1 MKMKMKQLPLA
12 VVQALS
18 ISLGV
23 TALTVAIGPVAI
35 AQSNAAGN
43 IYGQA
48 TVGSVIIA
56 ESIDTGAKR
65 RATADANGRFSIN
78 GLPTGPY
85 KVQLLSGD
93 KVVSTRQVEVL
104 IGQGVDASF
113 AAGGTQAIESVQVIA
128 RRQTID
134 VSSSNSG
141 VTFTAKEL
149 DKLPVARNVASII
162 QLAPN
167 TTSGDSRYGGVNAPS
182 FGGASAS
189 ENAYY
194 INGFPVT
201 NVLFQV
207 GFSQLPFGSIGQAQ
221 VLTGGYGA
229 EFGRST
235 GGVVNITTKSGTNEW
250 EAGISSDWIPAQ
262 LRGKAKE
269 IYFANTGG
277 ASNAATDNTIRFV
290 QSRDQVSSL
299 RYNAYVGGPII
310 KDKLFFYVNAE
321 TTRQYNELVNTASN
335 AGSPVGVTANAFQ
348 VITTNTPRYLA
359 KLDWNITDNHHLEYT
374 QIRDQVN
381 QDRKFYG
388 FDYRTQTQTPV
399 QAGGISYVNS
409 GPTPVA
415 AASGADLK
423 IAKYTGFFTENIKF
437 EALYGQSETPHAT
450 TPFGFNPSLFQTI
463 STPADRL
470 PGVVY
475 NNPQTAANGSSI
487 LVPGAEDKQKAFR
500 LDLEW
505 KLGKHTARVGIDNNK
520 TNSVAGTSL
529 AGGGQWLYGN
539 SGGNS
544 STLPPG
550 ATISPAA
557 SGTVSGAQGLYVQR
571 IFSDTATK
579 PSVEQSA
586 QFIED
591 RWQFTNN
598 LLLTLGLRNEQ
609 FSNFNGDKVVY
620 VEQRKQLAPRLA
632 AAWDANGDGSLKVYG
647 TLGRYHLQLPSNVAV
662 RGAGSSLN
670 TNQYFG
676 YNGVDPV
683 TGAPTGLVPLS
694 PVLSANNEFGQA
706 KDPRQVAAVD
716 LKAHYQDEMTLGF
729 DKAWSPSINFGSKAT
744 YRALRS
750 TIDDFCDQ
758 RPFDAWAARNNVNAS
773 NFAFQCA
780 LFNPGSDNRF
790 TIDIDGDGKLEN
802 ISLSAKDLGYP
813 KVKRTYTAFDFYL
826 EHPFRNGWYGKI
838 NYTWSASKGNTEGQT
853 LSDIGQADVATTQ
866 AFDFPEITLNSYGR
880 LPNDR
885 RHQFKAYGFYAVTP
899 EWIAGANG
907 LLASGR
913 PKNCLGSLPDNLQT
927 SASTNPQ
934 DYGSAFFFCSQA
946 PALGAFGTNNGA
958 ATPRG
963 SQGTLPWISRLDLNL
978 TYNPV
983 AVKGLSLKATV
994 FNVFNKQV
1002 VTTIEERRNLTS
1014 GAVRNTSQ
1022 SVLAYTAPISF
1033 QFTVSYD
1040 FKP

>member
-23 TALTVAIGPVAI
+23 TALTVAVGPVAF
-35 AQSNAAGN
+35 AQSNTVGN

-48 TVGSVIIA
+48 TAGATVVA

-65 RATADANGRFSIN
+65 RTTADATGRFSIN
-78 GLPTGPY
+78 GVPPGSFT
-85 KVQLLSGD
+85 VQLLSGD
-93 KVVSTRQVEVL
+93 KVVSTRKVEVL

-113 AAGGTQAIESVQVIA
+113 SSGTQAIESVQVVA

-134 VSSSNSG
+134 VTSTNAG

-149 DKLPVARNVASII
+149 EKLPVATNVAAII

-167 TTSGDSRYGGVNAPS
+167 TTRGDSRYGGANAPS

-207 GFSQLPFGSIGQAQ
+207 GFSQLPFGSIGQATI
-221 VLTGGYGA
+221 LSGGYGA

-235 GGVVNITTKSGTNEW
+235 GGVVNITTKSGTNEF
-250 EAGISSDWIPAQ
+250 EFGVASDWSPAQ

-277 ASNAATDNTIRFV
+277 ARNGATDGQLRFV
-290 QSRDQVSSL
+290 QSRDQVDSL
-299 RYNAYVGGPII
+299 RYNAYAGGPII
-310 KDKLFFYVNAE
+310 KDKVFFYVNAE
-321 TTRQYNELVNTASN
+321 MTRNYSESVNTASN
-335 AGSPVGVTANAFQ
+335 AGSPLGVTANAFQ
-348 VITTNTPRYLA
+348 VNTTNIPRYVA
-359 KLDWNITDNHHLEYT
+359 KLDWNITDNHKLEYT

-381 QDRKFYG
+381 QERKFYG

-437 EALYGQSETPHAT
+437 EALYGRSETPHST
-450 TPFGFNPSLFQTI
+450 IPFGFDPSLFQTV
-463 STPADRL
+463 STGADRL

-487 LVPGAEDKQKAFR
+487 LVPGAEDKQKAYR

-505 KLGKHTARVGIDNNK
+505 KIGSHTARIGIDNNK
-520 TNSVAGTSL
+520 TNSTAGTSL
-529 AGGGQWLYGN
+529 AGSGQWLYGN
-539 SGGNS
+539 SGGNAN
-544 STLPPG
+544 TLPPG

-557 SGTVSGAQGLYVQR
+557 SGTISGAQGLYVQR

-579 PSVEQSA
+579 PSVKQSA

-609 FSNFNGDKVVY
+609 FSNYNGDNVVY
-620 VEQRKQLAPRLA
+620 VQQRHQLAPRLG
-632 AAWDANGDGSLKVYG
+632 AAWDAKGDGSLKIYG

-676 YNGVDPV
+676 YNGVDPI

-716 LKAHYQDEMTLGF
+716 LKAHYQDEFRLGF
-729 DKAWSPSINFGSKAT
+729 DKAWSPSINFGGTAT

-758 RPFDAWAARNNVNAS
+758 RPFDAWAARNGIDAS
-773 NFAFQCA
+773 GFAFQCA
-780 LFNPGSDNRF
+780 LFNPGKDNRF
-790 TIDIDGDGKLEN
+790 TIDLNGDGKLEN
-802 ISLSAKDLGYP
+802 IYLTAKDLGYP

-866 AFDFPEITLNSYGR
+866 AFDFPEIALNSYGR

-885 RHQFKAYGFYAVTP
+885 RHQIKAYGFYEVSS
-899 EWIAGANG
+899 EWTAGANG
-907 LLASGR
+907 LIASGR
-913 PKNCLGSLPDNLQT
+913 PKNCIGSLPDNLQT
-927 SASTNPQ
+927 NASTNPQ

-946 PALGAFGTNNGA
+946 PSLGAFGTNNGA

-963 SQGTLPWISRLDLNL
+963 SQGTLPWDTRLDLNL
-978 TYNPV
+978 TYRPAV
-983 AVKGLSLKATV
+983 VKGLALKATV
-994 FNVFNKQV
+994 FNVFNKQ
-1002 VTTIEERRNLTS
+1002 TIQTIEERRNNTS
-1014 GAVRNTSQ
+1014 GTVRNTSQ
-1022 SVLAYTAPISF
+1022 SVLSYTPPISF
-1033 QFTVSYD
+1033 MFSLEYN

>member
-18 ISLGV
+18 ISLGMA
-23 TALTVAIGPVAI
+23 ALTVAVGPVAM

-48 TVGSVIIA
+48 AAGSVIIA

-65 RATADANGRFSIN
+65 RTTADANGKFSIN
-78 GLPTGPY
+78 GVPTGPY

-104 IGQGVDASF
+104 IGQGADASF
-113 AAGGTQAIESVQVIA
+113 ASGTQAIESVQVIA

-149 DKLPVARNVASII
+149 SKLPVATSVASII

-167 TTSGDSRYGGVNAPS
+167 TTQGDSRYGGVNAPS

-221 VLTGGYGA
+221 ILSGGYGA

-235 GGVVNITTKSGTNEW
+235 GGVVNIATKSGTNEW
-250 EAGISSDWIPAQ
+250 EAGAAVDWNPAT
-262 LRGKAKE
+262 LRGQPKNL
-269 IYFANTGG
+269 YYANPGI
-277 ASNAATDNTIRFV
+277 APNAAGLSTDGKIRLL
-290 QSRDQVSSL
+290 QSRNTVETL

-310 KDKLFFYVNAE
+310 KDKLFIFVNAE
-321 TTRQYNELVNTASN
+321 TTRNKAEFVNN
-335 AGSPVGVTANAFQ
+335 ANTLAGPTLSTNTNGYQ
-348 VITTNTPRYLA
+348 VSTTNTPRYVA

-381 QDRKFYG
+381 QERKFYG
-388 FDYRTQTQTPV
+388 FNYNTQTQTPV
-399 QAGGISYVNS
+399 QNGGISYVNS

-423 IAKYTGFFTENIKF
+423 IAKYTGYLTENITLSG
-437 EALYGQSETPHAT
+437 LYGISETPHTT
-450 TPFGFNPSLFQTI
+450 TPFNYNPNVFQVTAPGGTQFPGFT
-463 STPADRL
+463 
-470 PGVVY
+470 Y
-475 NNPQTAANGSSI
+475 NTSAQNVAGNL

-500 LDLEW
+500 IDLEW
-505 KLGKHTARVGIDNNK
+505 KFGAHTARIGIDNNK
-520 TNSVAGTSL
+520 IDSVAGSAT
-529 AGGGQWLYGN
+529 AGGGLWTYLN
-539 SGGNS
+539 ASN
-544 STLPPG
+544 PAIAPNG
-550 ATISPAA
+550 ATIAPAQN
-557 SGTVSGAQGLYVQR
+557 GTIPGAAGFYVAR
-571 IFSDTATK
+571 VLSSTSTA
-579 PSVEQSA
+579 PSVKQSA

-591 RWQFTNN
+591 KWQISKN

-609 FSNFNGDKVVY
+609 FSNFNGDGLVY
-620 VEQRKQLAPRLA
+620 VEQRHQLAPRFA
-632 AAWDANGDGSLKVYG
+632 AAWDAKGDGSLKVFG
-647 TLGRYHLQLPSNVAV
+647 TLGRYHLQLPTNVAV

-670 TNQYFG
+670 TTQYFG
-676 YNGVDPV
+676 YSGVDPV
-683 TGAPTGLVPLS
+683 TGAPTGLTNMGPVFS
-694 PVLSANNEFGQA
+694 PNNEFGQG
-706 KDPRQVAAVD
+706 KNPLEVAARD
-716 LKAHYQDEMTLGF
+716 LKSHYQDEMTLGF
-729 DKAWSPSINFGSKAT
+729 EKAWSPSVNFGGKAT
-744 YRALRS
+744 YRVLQS

-758 RPFDAWAARNNVNAS
+758 RPFDAWAARNNVDAS
-773 NFAFQCA
+773 NFGFNCA
-780 LFNPGSDNRF
+780 LFNPGIDNRF

-802 ISLSAKDLGYP
+802 IYLTAKDLGYP
-813 KVKRTYTAFDFYL
+813 KAKRTYTAFDFFL

-853 LSDIGQADVATTQ
+853 LSDIGQADVSTTQ
-866 AFDFPEITLNSYGR
+866 AFDFPEIATNSYGR

-885 RHQFKAYGFYAVTP
+885 RHQFKAYGYYEVSP

-913 PKNCLGSLPDNLQT
+913 PKNCIGNLPDQ
-927 SASTNPQ
+927 TNPASG
-934 DYGSAFFFCSQA
+934 YGSAFFFC
-946 PALGAFGTNNGA
+946 NGV

-963 SQGTLPWISRLDLNL
+963 SQGTLPWDSRLDLNL
-978 TYNPV
+978 TYAPTRI
-983 AVKGLSLKATV
+983 KGLALKATV
-994 FNVFNKQV
+994 FNVFNKQT
-1002 VTTIEERRNLTS
+1002 VTTIEERRNLGQGIRS
-1014 GAVRNTSQ
+1014 TSQ
-1022 SVLAYTAPISF
+1022 AVLAYTAPISF

>member
-23 TALTVAIGPVAI
+23 SALTVAVGPVAF
-35 AQSNAAGN
+35 AQSNTVGN

-48 TVGSVIIA
+48 TAGASVVA

-65 RATADANGRFSIN
+65 RTTADATGRFSIN
-78 GLPTGPY
+78 GVSPGSYT
-85 KVQLLSGD
+85 VQLLSGD
-93 KVVSTRQVEVL
+93 KVVSTRKVEVL

-113 AAGGTQAIESVQVIA
+113 SSGTQAIESVQVIA

-134 VSSSNSG
+134 VTSTNAG

-149 DKLPVARNVASII
+149 EKLPVATNVAAII

-167 TTSGDSRYGGVNAPS
+167 TTRGDSRYGGANAPS

-207 GFSQLPFGSIGQAQ
+207 GFSQLPFGSIGQATI
-221 VLTGGYGA
+221 LSGGYGA

-235 GGVVNITTKSGTNEW
+235 GGVVNITTKSGTNEF
-250 EAGISSDWIPAQ
+250 EFGVASDWSPAQ

-277 ASNAATDNTIRFV
+277 ARNGATDGQLRFV
-290 QSRDQVSSL
+290 QSRDQVDSL
-299 RYNAYVGGPII
+299 RYNAYAGGPII
-310 KDKLFFYVNAE
+310 KDKVFFYVNAE
-321 TTRQYNELVNTASN
+321 MTRNYSELVDTASN
-335 AGSPVGVTANAFQ
+335 AGSPLGVTANAFQ
-348 VITTNTPRYLA
+348 VNTTNIPRYVA
-359 KLDWNITDNHHLEYT
+359 KLDWNITDNHKLEYT

-381 QDRKFYG
+381 QERKFYG

-437 EALYGQSETPHAT
+437 EALYGRSETPHST
-450 TPFGFNPSLFQTI
+450 IPFGFNPSLFQTV
-463 STPADRL
+463 STGADRL

-487 LVPGAEDKQKAFR
+487 LVPGAEDKQKAYR

-505 KLGKHTARVGIDNNK
+505 KIGSHTARIGIDNNK
-520 TNSVAGTSL
+520 TNSTAGTSL
-529 AGGGQWLYGN
+529 AGSGQWLYGN
-539 SGGNS
+539 SGGNAN
-544 STLPPG
+544 TIAPG

-557 SGTVSGAQGLYVQR
+557 SGTISGAQGLYVER

-579 PSVEQSA
+579 PSVKQSA

-609 FSNFNGDKVVY
+609 FSNYNGDNVVY
-620 VEQRKQLAPRLA
+620 VQQRHQLAPRLG
-632 AAWDANGDGSLKVYG
+632 AAWDAKGDGSLKIFG

-716 LKAHYQDEMTLGF
+716 LKAHYQDEFRIGF
-729 DKAWSPSINFGSKAT
+729 DKVWSPSINFGGTAT

-758 RPFDAWAARNNVNAS
+758 RPFDAWAARNGIDS
-773 NFAFQCA
+773 SGFAFQCA
-780 LFNPGSDNRF
+780 LFNPGKDNRF
-790 TIDIDGDGKLEN
+790 TIDLNGDGKLEN
-802 ISLSAKDLGYP
+802 IYLTAKDLGYP

-866 AFDFPEITLNSYGR
+866 AFDFPEIALNSYGR

-885 RHQFKAYGFYAVTP
+885 RHQIKAYGFYEVSS
-899 EWIAGANG
+899 EWTAGANG
-907 LLASGR
+907 LIASGR
-913 PKNCLGSLPDNLQT
+913 PKNCIGSLPDNLQT
-927 SASTNPQ
+927 NASTNPQ

-946 PALGAFGTNNGA
+946 PSLGAFGTNNGA

-963 SQGTLPWISRLDLNL
+963 SQGTLPWDTRLDLNL
-978 TYNPV
+978 TYRPAV
-983 AVKGLSLKATV
+983 VKGLALKATV
-994 FNVFNKQV
+994 FNVFNKQ
-1002 VTTIEERRNLTS
+1002 TIQTIEERRNNGS
-1014 GAVRNTSQ
+1014 GTVRNTSQ
-1022 SVLAYTAPISF
+1022 SVLSYTPPISF
-1033 QFTVSYD
+1033 MFSLEYN

>member
-23 TALTVAIGPVAI
+23 TALTVAIGPVAM

-48 TVGSVIIA
+48 AAGSVIVA

-65 RATADANGRFSIN
+65 RTTADANGRFSIS
-78 GLPTGPY
+78 GVPTGPY

-113 AAGGTQAIESVQVIA
+113 AAAGAQAIESVQVIA

-134 VSSSNSG
+134 VTSSNSG

-149 DKLPVARNVASII
+149 EKLPVATSVASII

-167 TTSGDSRYGGVNAPS
+167 TTRGDSRYGGVNAPS

-201 NVLFQV
+201 SVLFQV

-221 VLTGGYGA
+221 ILSGGYGA

-250 EAGISSDWIPAQ
+250 EAGVAADWSPAQ
-262 LRGKAKE
+262 LRGKAKNT
-269 IYFANTGG
+269 YFANTGG
-277 ASNAATDNTIRFV
+277 VGNENTDGKVRFT
-290 QSRDQVSSL
+290 QSRDQVDSL
-299 RYNAYVGGPII
+299 RYNGYVSGPII

-321 TTRQYNELVNTASN
+321 TTRNYNELVNSASN
-335 AGSPVGVTANAFQ
+335 VSGGVTSNAFQ
-348 VITTNTPRYLA
+348 AITTNIPRYVA

-381 QDRKFYG
+381 QERKFYG
-388 FDYRTQTQTPV
+388 FNYATQTQTQV
-399 QAGGISYVNS
+399 QAGGINYVNS

-437 EALYGQSETPHAT
+437 EALYGQSETPHT
-450 TPFGFNPSLFQTI
+450 TIPFGYNPSFFQTI

-470 PGVVY
+470 PGVTY
-475 NNPQTAANGSSI
+475 NNPQTAAPGSSL

-505 KLGKHTARVGIDNNK
+505 KLGQHTARVGIDNNK

-529 AGGGQWLYGN
+529 AGTGQWLYGN
-539 SGGNS
+539 SGGNPN
-544 STLPPG
+544 TLPPG

-557 SGTVSGAQGLYVQR
+557 SGTLSGAQGLYVQK
-571 IFSDTATK
+571 IFQDTATK
-579 PSVEQSA
+579 PSVKQSA

-591 RWQFTNN
+591 KWQFTNN

-609 FSNFNGDKVVY
+609 FSNYNGDNVVY
-620 VEQRKQLAPRLA
+620 VQQRHQLAPRLA
-632 AAWDANGDGSLKVYG
+632 AAWDAKGDGSLKVYG
-647 TLGRYHLQLPSNVAV
+647 TLGRFHLQLPSNVAV

-683 TGAPTGLVPLS
+683 TGAPTGLVALS

-729 DKAWSPSINFGSKAT
+729 DKAWSPSLNIGGKAT
-744 YRALRS
+744 YRTLRS

-758 RPFDAWAARNNVNAS
+758 RPFDAWAARNGVDAS

-780 LFNPGSDNRF
+780 LFNPGVDNKF
-790 TIDIDGDGKLEN
+790 TIDINGDGKLEN
-802 ISLSAKDLGYP
+802 INLTAKDLGYP

-866 AFDFPEITLNSYGR
+866 AFDFPEIALNSYGR

-885 RHQFKAYGFYAVTP
+885 RHQIKAYGFYQLTP
-899 EWIAGANG
+899 EFIVGANG

-913 PKNCLGSLPDNLQT
+913 PKNCLGSLPDRLQT
-927 SASTNPQ
+927 NASTNPQ

-946 PALGAFGTNNGA
+946 PSLGAAGTNNGA

-963 SQGTLPWISRLDLNL
+963 SQGTLPWDSRLDLNF
-978 TYNPV
+978 TYSPTS
-983 AVKGLSLKATV
+983 VKGLALKTTV
-994 FNVFNKQV
+994 FNVFNKQT
-1002 VTTIEERRNLTS
+1002 VTTIEERRNNTS
-1014 GAVRNTSQ
+1014 GTVRAASQ
-1022 SVLAYTAPISF
+1022 AVLAYTPPISI
-1033 QFTVSYD
+1033 QFSVQYD